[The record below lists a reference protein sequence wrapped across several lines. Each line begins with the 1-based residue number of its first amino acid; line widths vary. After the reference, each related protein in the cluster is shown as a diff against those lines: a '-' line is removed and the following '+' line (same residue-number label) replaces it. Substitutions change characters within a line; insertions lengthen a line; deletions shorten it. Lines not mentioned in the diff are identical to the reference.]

1 MVRNQL
7 WHMRKHVI
15 RIFKLHIMPI
25 NRNALLRYKTI
36 DRMLR
41 GGRQATLDELID
53 ACSDAL
59 YDYNGYGDVGKRT
72 IQNDIQEMRYSQAL
86 GYYAP
91 IEVVGRK
98 YYTYSDRNYSIVN
111 MPISKDDLLQLS
123 EAVGLL
129 KQMCSFQGFDGVA
142 DVVNRLEDHVASI
155 RYKVEPV
162 IQLENNERLKGLE
175 YITPLHDAI
184 LLKEVI
190 KVTYKSFI
198 SEESQT
204 FCFSPYLLKEFRNR
218 WFVFGKRHD
227 SPDKLILNLALD
239 RIEHIADAP
248 QKEKYK
254 TEKAF
259 QPQTYF
265 KNMIGVTRDF
275 DSPVEHVVFEAIPAQ
290 ASYIITKPLHESQK
304 EVERREDGSIVF
316 SIDVIVNYELERD
329 LLGLGE
335 RITVLSPTSLVK
347 RLQERLTNSIE
358 SYKKQSQP

>member
-1 MVRNQL
+1 
-7 WHMRKHVI
+7 
-15 RIFKLHIMPI
+15 
-25 NRNALLRYKTI
+25 
-36 DRMLR
+36 MLR

-98 YYTYSDRNYSIVN
+98 YYTYSDRSYSIMQ
-111 MPISKDDLLQLS
+111 MPISKDDLIQLS

-129 KQMCSFQGFDGVA
+129 KQMSSFQGFDGVS
-142 DVVNRLEDHVASI
+142 DVVNRLEDYVASI

-190 KVTYKSFI
+190 NITYKSFI

-227 SPDKLILNLALD
+227 SLNKLVLNLALD
-239 RIEHIADAP
+239 RIECIADAP

-254 TEKAF
+254 MEKAF

-275 DSPVEHVVFEAIPAQ
+275 GSPVEHVVFEAIPAQ
-290 ASYIITKPLHESQK
+290 APYIITKPLHESQK
-304 EVERREDGSIVF
+304 EVERREDGCIVF

-329 LLGLGE
+329 LLGFGE
-335 RITVLSPTSLVK
+335 RITVLSPVSLVK
-347 RLQERLTNSIE
+347 RLYERLTNSIE
-358 SYKKQSQP
+358 NYKNQSQG